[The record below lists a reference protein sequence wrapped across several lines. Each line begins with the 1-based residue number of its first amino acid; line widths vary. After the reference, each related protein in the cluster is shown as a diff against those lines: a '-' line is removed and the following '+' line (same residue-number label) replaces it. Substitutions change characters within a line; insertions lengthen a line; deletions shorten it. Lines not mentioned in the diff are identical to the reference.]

1 MKRLFVMVA
10 VIAFLAF
17 SRMLVFAAETPPPAA
32 DERTAQNA
40 EVRIVHA
47 SPDAPA
53 VDIFV
58 DDKALVEG
66 AKFKDVSNSLPLSA
80 GSHKVEVYEAKT
92 KGTKDSIIEATLVV
106 DGGKSYTVAAVN
118 KAENL
123 ELQAFTNNKQGMD
136 GKASLR
142 VAHLSPDAPAVNV
155 GPKGAAPLFKDLSF
169 KSISGYQVVNP
180 GSYDLSVST
189 ADGKEILSLPGTN
202 LQSGKNYTV
211 LAVNTAD
218 KLETIVLQDN

>member
-10 VIAFLAF
+10 VIAFLAL
-17 SRMLVFAAETPPPAA
+17 SRMLVFAAETPPAA

-66 AKFKDVSNSLPLSA
+66 AKFKDVANSLPLTA

-189 ADGKEILSLPGTN
+189 ADGKEILNLPGTN

-211 LAVNTAD
+211 LAVNNAD

>member
-1 MKRLFVMVA
+1 MKRLFVIAA
-10 VIAFLAF
+10 VIAFLAL
-17 SRMLVFAAETPPPAA
+17 SRMLVFAAETPPAA

-66 AKFKDVSNSLPLSA
+66 AKFKDVANSLPLAA

-92 KGTKDSIIEATLVV
+92 KGTKDSIIEATLVA

-123 ELQAFTNNKQGMD
+123 ELQAFTNNKQGRD

>member
-10 VIAFLAF
+10 VIAFLAL
-17 SRMLVFAAETPPPAA
+17 SRMLVFAAETPPAA
-32 DERTAQNA
+32 DERPAQNA

-169 KSISGYQVVNP
+169 KSISGYQVANP

>member
-10 VIAFLAF
+10 VIAFLAL
-17 SRMLVFAAETPPPAA
+17 SRMLVFAAETPPAA
-32 DERTAQNA
+32 DDRTAQNA

-66 AKFKDVSNSLPLSA
+66 AKFKDVSNPLPLSA

-92 KGTKDSIIEATLVV
+92 KGTKDSLIEATLVV

-142 VAHLSPDAPAVNV
+142 IAHLSPDAPAVNV

-189 ADGKEILSLPGTN
+189 ADGKEVLSLPGTN
-202 LQSGKNYTV
+202 LESGKNYTV
-211 LAVNTAD
+211 LAVNTAN

>member
-10 VIAFLAF
+10 VIAFLAL
-17 SRMLVFAAETPPPAA
+17 SRMLVFAAETPPAA
-32 DERTAQNA
+32 DERPAQNA

-218 KLETIVLQDN
+218 KLGTIVLQDN

>member
-1 MKRLFVMVA
+1 MKRLFVMAA
-10 VIAFLAF
+10 VIAFLAL
-17 SRMLVFAAETPPPAA
+17 SRMLVFAAETPPAA

-58 DDKALVEG
+58 DDKAIVEG
-66 AKFKDVSNSLPLSA
+66 AKFKDVSNSLPLSPS
-80 GSHKVEVYEAKT
+80 SHKVEVYEAKT

-189 ADGKEILSLPGTN
+189 ADGKEIISLPGTN

>member
-10 VIAFLAF
+10 VIAFLAL
-17 SRMLVFAAETPPPAA
+17 SRMLVFAAETPPAA

-66 AKFKDVSNSLPLSA
+66 AKFKDASNSLPLSA

>member
-10 VIAFLAF
+10 VIAFLAL
-17 SRMLVFAAETPPPAA
+17 SRMLVFAAETPPAA

-58 DDKALVEG
+58 DDKAIVEG

-155 GPKGAAPLFKDLSF
+155 GPKGADPLFKDLSF

>member
-1 MKRLFVMVA
+1 MKRLFVMIA
-10 VIAFLAF
+10 VIAFLAL
-17 SRMLVFAAETPPPAA
+17 SRMLVFAAETPPAA

-155 GPKGAAPLFKDLSF
+155 GPKGAAPLFKGLSF

-189 ADGKEILSLPGTN
+189 ADGKEVLSLPGTN

>member
-10 VIAFLAF
+10 VIAFLAL
-17 SRMLVFAAETPPPAA
+17 SRMLVFAAETPPAA
-32 DERTAQNA
+32 DERPAQNA

-118 KAENL
+118 KAEHL

-155 GPKGAAPLFKDLSF
+155 GPKGDAPLFKDLSF

>member
-10 VIAFLAF
+10 VIAFLAL
-17 SRMLVFAAETPPPAA
+17 SRMLVFAAETPPAA
-32 DERTAQNA
+32 DERPAQNA

-66 AKFKDVSNSLPLSA
+66 AKFKDVANSLPLAA

-155 GPKGAAPLFKDLSF
+155 GPKGAAPLFKNLSF

-189 ADGKEILSLPGTN
+189 ADGKEILNLPGTN

>member
-10 VIAFLAF
+10 VIALLAL
-17 SRMLVFAAETPPPAA
+17 SRMLVFAAETPPAA

-123 ELQAFTNNKQGMD
+123 ELQAFTNNKQGVD